1 MRVGRFARVFQF
13 DPVHPGTDAQQT
25 AVMKALVYQVD
36 TPYDLLNWRLA
47 TAIKSIPNRHCV
59 WIGFYPD
66 MLAPALSSPAAINVN
81 DKIDTPGILWFLP
94 HEVGHLVE
102 YYLLSEEDKDWF
114 KGQIG
119 RYDWGMMTQ
128 EMFADAF
135 RDWKQ
140 GYAWASMTPIL
151 LPDWPTAPPSK

>member
-25 AVMKALVYQVD
+25 AVMKALVYEFN

-59 WIGFYPD
+59 WIGFWPD

-81 DKIDTPGILWFLP
+81 DKIDASGIDWFLP

-102 YYLLSEEDKDWF
+102 YYLLTAQDKEWF
-114 KGQIG
+114 MGRIG
-119 RYDWGMMTQ
+119 TNNWGMMTQ
-128 EMFADAF
+128 EIFADAF
-135 RDWKQ
+135 RDWKR
-140 GYAWASMTPIL
+140 GLGWPDMTPIL
-151 LPDWPTAPPSK
+151 LPDWQTAPLSK